1 MADALRVAI
10 IGLDTSHS
18 IEFARRMNAPD
29 CPDEQK
35 VEGLTAVSCL
45 RFETPFQ
52 DQNGLDKR
60 QAQLEAWGVDVSEDF
75 DSAVAD
81 CDAIMLEINDPA
93 PHLEYFRRI
102 ADLGKPVFLDKPLA
116 GTIEDGRAIV
126 ELARRHDTRV
136 WSSSSLP
143 FTPGIL
149 DAVEQVPDVVIGQ
162 VFGAMGT
169 APAGDSLIWYGVH
182 AFEMLQRVMGT
193 GALRARAV
201 EDDSGVVATVDYG
214 DGRRG
219 LVEAVRGMW
228 HYGGR
233 VQSRKALVQFR
244 CDMTYGY
251 RDLLRKVRDFFL
263 GAPAP
268 VSLSQTFEG
277 LAMMIAARRSIETG
291 KQAVVAPLEA

>member
-10 IGLDTSHS
+10 VGLDTSHS

-29 CPDEQK
+29 CPDDQR

-52 DQNGLDKR
+52 DQDGLDKR
-60 QAQLEAWGVDVSEDF
+60 QAQLESWGVKVLDDF
-75 DSAVAD
+75 DSVVAD
-81 CDAIMLEINDPA
+81 CDAVMLEINDPA

-126 ELARRHDTRV
+126 ELARRHNTRV
-136 WSSSSLP
+136 WSGSSLP
-143 FTPGIL
+143 FTPGII
-149 DAVEQVPDVVIGQ
+149 DAASQVPEPVVGQ

-182 AFEMLQRVMGT
+182 AFEMLQRLMGV
-193 GALRARAV
+193 GARATWAV
-201 EDDSGVVATVDYG
+201 EDDSGVVAVVDYG
-214 DGRRG
+214 EGRRG
-219 LVEAVRGMW
+219 LVEAIRGMW

-233 VQSRKALVQFR
+233 VQSQKAVVQFR

-251 RDLLRKVRDFFL
+251 RDLLREVRDFFR
-263 GAPAP
+263 GGPAP

-277 LAMMIAARRSIETG
+277 LAMMIAARRAIETG
-291 KQAVVAPLEA
+291 KHAVVAPLDA